1 MNSKRVVIDTDTQR
15 GALFR
20 IDEAGG
26 RYFVYRVEVGL
37 ISNSPRRIGDAR
49 VLSDA
54 LELAKGSLGRPVRNV
69 SISEW

>member
-1 MNSKRVVIDTDTQR
+1 MNGKRVVIDTDTQR

-20 IDEAGG
+20 IDEVGS

-37 ISNSPRRIGDAR
+37 ISNSPRRIGDAG
-49 VLSDA
+49 VISDA
-54 LELAKGSLGRPVRNV
+54 LELAKGSLGRPVRIV